1 MNISPPENENSFNLT
16 KENRQR
22 IGGIESDDLLPFTWQ
37 EHAYERLK
45 ALYEVGK
52 ILTSNDAIEKL
63 FPEILSLC
71 ATTFPFLTA
80 ILIENRREKLN
91 TIVWNA
97 KNASQEQIDLA
108 INKAKESFIYLTNV
122 SVSKSDDLRKSD
134 IQSEQFE
141 GIHTEEKNEAAP
153 KKDNYCVIPL
163 VVDQLPAFGILQL
176 EGSLALDE
184 KDLEFIGALADL
196 IAISVDRFHKTMFEQ
211 ELQKK
216 EAQVSLSK
224 LFSSQTHVLDLETER
239 DLRERFVAL
248 LTHDLRTPLTA
259 IKMSAQLIQRHVE
272 DSKEVLSHAVRIN
285 NSVDRADQMISDL
298 LDANRIRSGEKL
310 PLNIEPVEL
319 SNLVKKTLDELT
331 MVHGE
336 RFVLKA
342 DELIEGYWDPRG
354 IRRIVENLC
363 NNAIKY
369 GSPEAKVF
377 LLVERQAN
385 NAIIEVK
392 NTGNVISHEDQK
404 FLFQQF
410 RRGRKTVEKGWGIG
424 LTLVRGVAEAHGGE
438 VKVKSEIETGTIF
451 TVSVPVDSRPFF
463 FNQPASV
470 Q

>member
-16 KENRQR
+16 TENRQR
-22 IGGIESDDLLPFTWQ
+22 VGGIESEDLIPFTWQ

-52 ILTSNDAIEKL
+52 ILTSNDPIEKL

-80 ILIENRREKLN
+80 ILMENRREKLN

-97 KNASQEQIDLA
+97 RNASQEQINLA
-108 INKAKESFIYLTNV
+108 INNAKESFIYLTNV
-122 SVSKSDDLRKSD
+122 STLKSNNLRRTD
-134 IQSEQFE
+134 IQSEQLE
-141 GIHTEEKNEAAP
+141 GIHTEQKNEAS
-153 KKDNYCVIPL
+153 KKENYCVIPL

-176 EGSLALDE
+176 EGSLPLNE

-196 IAISVDRFHKTMFEQ
+196 IAISVDRYHKTMFEQ
-211 ELQKK
+211 ELRQK
-216 EAQVSLSK
+216 EAQVSSSK
-224 LFSSQTHVLDLETER
+224 LSRSQTHVLDLETER
-239 DLRERFVAL
+239 ELRERFVAL

-259 IKMSAQLIQRHVE
+259 IKMSAQLIQRHFE
-272 DSKEVLSHAVRIN
+272 DSKEVLSHALRIN

-310 PLNIEPVEL
+310 PLNIEHVEL

-331 MVHGE
+331 IVHGD

-342 DELIEGYWDPRG
+342 NILIEGYWDSRG

-377 LLVERQAN
+377 LVVEMLAN

-392 NTGNVISHEDQK
+392 NTGNIISHEDQK

-410 RRGRKTVEKGWGIG
+410 RRGRKTVVKGWGIG
-424 LTLVRGVAEAHGGE
+424 LTLVRGVAEAHGGT
-438 VKVKSEIETGTIF
+438 VTVKSEIETGTIF
-451 TVSVPVDSRPFF
+451 TVSIPIDSRPFLL
-463 FNQPASV
+463 N
-470 Q
+470 

>member
-1 MNISPPENENSFNLT
+1 MNILPPEAENSFNLT

-22 IGGIESDDLLPFTWQ
+22 VAGGEGEDSTPFTWQ

-52 ILTSNDAIEKL
+52 ILTSNETIEKL

-80 ILIENRREKLN
+80 ILLENRKGKLN

-97 KNASQEQIDLA
+97 KNASEVQINLA
-108 INKAKESFIYLTNV
+108 INNAKESFIYLTNV
-122 SVSKSDDLRKSD
+122 SALKSNNLRSTD
-134 IQSEQFE
+134 IQSEQLE
-141 GIHTEEKNEAAP
+141 GIHVEEENRASIKE
-153 KKDNYCVIPL
+153 NYCVIPL
-163 VVDQLPAFGILQL
+163 VVDLLPAFGILQL
-176 EGSLALDE
+176 EGSLPLNE

-196 IAISVDRFHKTMFEQ
+196 IAISVDRQYKSQVEQ

-216 EAQVSLSK
+216 EALISSSK
-224 LFSSQTHVLDLETER
+224 LSRSQTHVLDLETER

-259 IKMSAQLIQRHVE
+259 IKMSAQLIQRHFE
-272 DSKEVLSHAVRIN
+272 DSKEVLSHALRIN
-285 NSVDRADQMISDL
+285 NSVDRADHMISDL

-310 PLNIEPVEL
+310 PLQIEHVEL

-331 MVHGE
+331 MIHGE
-336 RFVLKA
+336 RFILKA
-342 DELIEGYWDPRG
+342 EQLIVGYWDPRG

-369 GSPEAKVF
+369 GSPDANVF
-377 LLVERQAN
+377 LLVEEQAN
-385 NAIIEVK
+385 NVIIEVK
-392 NTGNVISHEDQK
+392 NTGNVISQEDQK

-451 TVSVPVDSRPFF
+451 TVSLPVDSRPFLA
-463 FNQPASV
+463 NQPTSL